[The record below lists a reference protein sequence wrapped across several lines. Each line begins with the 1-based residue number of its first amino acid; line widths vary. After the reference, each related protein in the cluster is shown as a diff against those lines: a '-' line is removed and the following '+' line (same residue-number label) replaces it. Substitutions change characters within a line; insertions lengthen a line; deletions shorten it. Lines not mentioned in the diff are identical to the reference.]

1 MTYTQLV
8 RPEVL
13 TQPVYEPGRPIEEV
27 ARDFGLDPDGILK
40 LASNENPLGPS
51 PLGIKAARRALEEA
65 HLYPDG
71 GCYALR
77 QKLAEIR
84 GVQPSELL
92 IGNGS
97 NEIMVLLC
105 QALLKPGDEVVM
117 GAQSFIAMKLSTMMF
132 GATPV
137 EVPMP
142 GLSHDLDTLAAA
154 VTDKTR
160 IVYLPSPNN
169 PTGDSHSQADIE
181 ALINKLP
188 EDVVFLFDEA
198 YAEYMENPPD
208 LRPLIKAGKKV
219 VCTRTFS
226 KIYGLAAFRIG
237 YAYGDAELMGLL
249 GRIRQP
255 FNVNAIAQAAATAA
269 LGDEMHVAK
278 SRAVNTAGQAH
289 LACIFKK
296 LGLEYV
302 PSEANFVLL
311 KVENSRRIFEVLQ
324 SMGVIIRPLNVYQLP
339 NYVRISVGTEPE
351 NDRLGECLEKIL
363 AGPEASIL
371 LPGAT
376 APQQ

>member
-1 MTYTQLV
+1 MTYTELV

-27 ARDFGLDPDGILK
+27 ARDFGLDPEGILK

-51 PLGIKAARRALEEA
+51 PLAVEAVRASLSAA

-71 GCYALR
+71 GCFALCK
-77 QKLAEIR
+77 KLAEVR
-84 GVQPSELL
+84 GVQPDELI

-97 NEIMVLLC
+97 NEVMVLLC
-105 QALLKPGDEVVM
+105 QALLRAGDEVVM
-117 GAQSFIAMKLSTMMF
+117 GAQSFIALKLSVLMA

-142 GLSHDLDTLAAA
+142 NLAHDLDALAAA
-154 VTDKTR
+154 VTEKTR
-160 IVYLPSPNN
+160 LVYLPSPNN
-169 PTGDSHSQADIE
+169 PTGDSHGQEAIE
-181 ALINKLP
+181 ALVEKLP

-198 YAEYMENPPD
+198 YAEYLESPPD
-208 LRPLIKAGKKV
+208 LRPLIRQGRKV
-219 VCTRTFS
+219 VCCRTFS

-237 YAYGDAELMGLL
+237 YGYGSAELMGLL

-255 FNVNAIAQAAATAA
+255 FNVNALAQVAATAA
-269 LGDEMHVAK
+269 LDDHAHVAK
-278 SRAVNTAGQAH
+278 SRATNTAGQAH
-289 LACIFKK
+289 LACLFQK
-296 LGLEYV
+296 LGLESV

-311 KVENSRRIFEVLQ
+311 KVENSRRVFELLQ
-324 SMGVIIRPLNVYQLP
+324 SMGVIIRPLNVYHLP

-351 NDRLGECLEKIL
+351 NDRLGDCLEKIL

-371 LPGAT
+371 LTGKAN
-376 APQQ
+376 